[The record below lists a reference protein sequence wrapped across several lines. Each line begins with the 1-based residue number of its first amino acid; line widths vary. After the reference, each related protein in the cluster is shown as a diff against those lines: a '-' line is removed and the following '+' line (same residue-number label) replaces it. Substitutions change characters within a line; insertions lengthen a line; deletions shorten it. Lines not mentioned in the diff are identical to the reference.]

1 MSIEI
6 GIEIM
11 RYKDA
16 GKGFRAGG
24 TKSRLPIKMW
34 RMKTLMRKRPEKGSE
49 EGRRSKS
56 KGRSRKEET
65 ERQMRTGKKQGTK

>member
-6 GIEIM
+6 GVEIM

-16 GKGFRAGG
+16 GKGFRAGR

-56 KGRSRKEET
+56 KGRDRKANENQEEIGN
-65 ERQMRTGKKQGTK
+65 EMIG